1 MRFFGGI
8 SNAESGLGSSQRPSR
23 IPLGT
28 HCEPGLCS
36 TARSGDPIG
45 GEGDAVAT
53 PHAQSGGAASRTTVP
68 RGMCGWP
75 QARAAGA
82 ILKPDPQSPSLCVS
96 DRRRRGDGEPS
107 PLEARTLRTRRLAGE
122 TAGGDMAGS
131 ERGLRGCHS
140 ASP

>member
-8 SNAESGLGSSQRPSR
+8 SNAESGLAGVSVRPAFPWVPTVSQVSVPPRGAVTR
-23 IPLGT
+23 L
-28 HCEPGLCS
+28 
-36 TARSGDPIG
+36 G

-75 QARAAGA
+75 QARATGA

-131 ERGLRGCHS
+131 ERGLCGCHS